1 MRGIRSGVGFTMAPR
16 PFLSSHLVHRNC
28 QPPSYL
34 RKDSWPACPPCPAMS
49 GQCLLLQT
57 LVPPNFSGY
66 DIYQAP
72 QMAPIKV
79 PFIRFNVRDGYHLH
93 FGEGRLSP
101 FKKKIL
107 LKHPRPVSLH
117 LIILQPPCR
126 QVFFTDFQTPTLNFH
141 LEESVSYFTWISDL
155 YHVQGSRP
163 NSQFNILLWKHV
175 KSYMTNTL
183 KFALKKVDFQLDGTL
198 VREHGL

>member
-1 MRGIRSGVGFTMAPR
+1 MFQKTRLAVELRLGHREETMRGIRSGVGFKRAPR

-34 RKDSWPACPPCPAMS
+34 RKDGWPTCPLCPAMS

-101 FKKKIL
+101 FKKKKIL

-117 LIILQPPCR
+117 LIIL
-126 QVFFTDFQTPTLNFH
+126 
-141 LEESVSYFTWISDL
+141 
-155 YHVQGSRP
+155 
-163 NSQFNILLWKHV
+163 
-175 KSYMTNTL
+175 
-183 KFALKKVDFQLDGTL
+183 
-198 VREHGL
+198 